1 MTPAEIVRQIEA
13 YRVGA
18 RPLSLT
24 TGWYAGITS
33 NPHGRLFIDH
43 QVDQQ
48 NGYWIYRNAKSN
60 TGARQAEAEL
70 HRRGYRGGTAVG
82 GGYGGLATTFV
93 YAYRI
98 TTTTQ
103 Q

>member
-13 YRVGA
+13 YRAGA
-18 RPLSLT
+18 RPLSST
-24 TGWYAGITS
+24 SGWYAGITS

-48 NGYWIYRNAKSN
+48 NGYWIYRNANSN
-60 TGARQAEAEL
+60 TAAKQAETEL
-70 HRRGYRGGTAVG
+70 HRRGYKGATAVG
-82 GGYGGLATTFV
+82 GGYGSLATPFV

-98 TTTTQ
+98 TITTKQ
-103 Q
+103 